1 MCSWKDP
8 VRTWREGGT
17 WIPGTEASG
26 ESGPARAGTSLFWR
40 KERSVFQAAQSVVRG
55 RGSPSKPTHRAL
67 MKVNQFCE
75 NCELA
80 TPSETDSWC
89 HPGWSPRQS
98 GAGTQPP
105 HLTDQSPSIPLLDRA
120 QVLTSHVPGHFSNS
134 AVSSSGGL
142 AGGRGQAPGPGAPRG
157 QGGRLL
163 GASASLQAAHC
174 RLRLPWRIQA

>member
-17 WIPGTEASG
+17 CTPGTEASG
-26 ESGPARAGTSLFWR
+26 ESGPACARTSLFWR
-40 KERSVFQAAQSVVRG
+40 KEMSVFQAAQSVVRCY
-55 RGSPSKPTHRAL
+55 GSPSKPTHCAL
-67 MKVNQFCE
+67 MKVNQFHE

-80 TPSETDSWC
+80 TPSETDSC
-89 HPGWSPRQS
+89 CPPGWSPRQS

-120 QVLTSHVPGHFSNS
+120 QVLTSPNS

-142 AGGRGQAPGPGAPRG
+142 AVGRGQAPGPGAPRG

-163 GASASLQAAHC
+163 RASVSLRAAHC
-174 RLRLPWRIQA
+174 HLWLLWLIQA